1 MPSEADGLVIGE
13 ETIDDGSR
21 VDLVLGGEGDL
32 DAIAG
37 GEDDGFA
44 DAQARFQV
52 GQRGGQ
58 GVLAEG
64 QAFPHFDGRRFVAHS
79 CDQQL
84 HCFSRRLPRRACA
97 AHVNTENPTTVRVMI
112 AALRPRHPAVTRR
125 HTMAR

>member
-1 MPSEADGLVIGE
+1 MIGQEA
-13 ETIDDGSR
+13 IDDGLR
-21 VDLVLGGEGDL
+21 VGRVLGGEGDL

-37 GEDDGFA
+37 GENDGFA

-58 GVLAEG
+58 RVLAEG
-64 QAFPHFDGRRFVAHS
+64 QAFAHFDGRRLVAHS

-97 AHVNTENPTTVRVMI
+97 AQVSAGKPDHGEVMI

-125 HTMAR
+125 NTMAR